1 MKNQSGIAERLR
13 DVVGISKVNLH
24 YVPVLMRRFLVLL
37 STIVLASTVIPFA
50 SAHQPVELLDTD
62 TSAKAGPLL
71 VDGTISFAIR
81 ASFTKSGQ
89 KKAFRA
95 ALKEGDQL
103 DVQYLIVDKKPENAL
118 KNSQLPQL
126 IITSPTGKKIAIK
139 INERSPFYEPHG
151 GTNYFYLARYSAPAQ
166 AGIYQFLITSRAKAG
181 ITVAVGEK
189 EIRGEVVR
197 GPAPAITP
205 TPTPSSAPA
214 ATKSTPE
221 PTASSTPKAEATVQS
236 GYTMANVR
244 ANNSESS
251 CWSVIGGNVY
261 NLTQWINSHPGGA
274 SRIRALCGTDGT
286 SSFSAQH
293 AGRSTPISTLA
304 KYLLGPL
311 AK

>member
-1 MKNQSGIAERLR
+1 M
-13 DVVGISKVNLH
+13 VGISKVNLH

-37 STIVLASTVIPFA
+37 STVVLTCAVIPFA

-81 ASFTKSGQ
+81 ASFTKAGQ

-103 DVQYLIVDKKPENAL
+103 DVQYLIVDKKPESTL

-126 IITSPTGKKIAIK
+126 VITSPTGKKITIK
-139 INERSPFYEPHG
+139 INERSPFYEPYG

-166 AGIYQFLITSRAKAG
+166 AGIYQFLMISRAKAG

-197 GPAPAITP
+197 GPAPTITP

-236 GYTMANVR
+236 GYTMASVM

-293 AGRSTPISTLA
+293 GSRGSPTSTLA
-304 KYLLGPL
+304 NYLLGPL

>member
-1 MKNQSGIAERLR
+1 M
-13 DVVGISKVNLH
+13 VGISKVNLH

-37 STIVLASTVIPFA
+37 STVVLASAVIPFA

-103 DVQYLIVDKKPENAL
+103 DVQYLIVDKKPESAL

-126 IITSPTGKKIAIK
+126 VITSPTGKKITIK
-139 INERSPFYEPHG
+139 INERSPFYEPYG

-181 ITVAVGEK
+181 ITIAVGEK
-189 EIRGEVVR
+189 EIRGEVAR
-197 GPAPAITP
+197 GPAPTP
-205 TPTPSSAPA
+205 TIASTPTPSPTATTTPA

-236 GYTMANVR
+236 GYTMANVK
-244 ANNSESS
+244 ANDSESS
-251 CWSVIGGNVY
+251 CWSVISGNVY

-286 SSFSAQH
+286 SSFNAQH